1 MLLLDEIY
9 QELCKN
15 QVVLNYLRDVRIIES
30 YQELLDSVQKSHEST
45 ILPDFCQFNSL
56 LNYPT
61 SIIPIQDVN
70 EYGVYLHVPHFSELL
85 ILGESLVR
93 SFRIDQDDLAISPQ
107 PNLIFASDTLP
118 TKNILRVGI
127 QRDSIGQFIA
137 SYGVKYVFDLQRESN
152 EQPIFQKNIEIDRNF
167 TLQIVEFACGEQ
179 MNQQMKRGDL
189 DICILDD
196 ISLLNNGT
204 IFF

>member
-1 MLLLDEIY
+1 MVLLDEIY

-15 QVVLNYLRDVRIIES
+15 QLVLNYLRGVRIIES
-30 YQELLDSVQKSHEST
+30 YQELLDSVQKSHKST

-118 TKNILRVGI
+118 TKNIL
-127 QRDSIGQFIA
+127 
-137 SYGVKYVFDLQRESN
+137 
-152 EQPIFQKNIEIDRNF
+152 
-167 TLQIVEFACGEQ
+167 
-179 MNQQMKRGDL
+179 
-189 DICILDD
+189 
-196 ISLLNNGT
+196 
-204 IFF
+204 